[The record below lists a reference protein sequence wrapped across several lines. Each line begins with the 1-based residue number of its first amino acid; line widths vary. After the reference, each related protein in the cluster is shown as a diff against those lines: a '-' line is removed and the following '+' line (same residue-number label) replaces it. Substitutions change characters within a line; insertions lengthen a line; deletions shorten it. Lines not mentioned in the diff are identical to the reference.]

1 MIDFHIHILPGIDDG
16 SQNWD
21 ETMKLARQSADFGIT
36 HLVATPHG
44 SGENLA
50 VLLPKRDQLIM
61 ELRQRL
67 QEEKIP
73 LTVLPGLEYSADGHS
88 SDSALATP
96 ECRCG
101 NPDVKNR
108 PMLVELPFTVN
119 LDFAANLLFNAQIKN
134 VTLILA
140 HPERYDGFL
149 KKIDFLK
156 DLMDKGLYLQFNS
169 NNFKGGFLHN
179 SIPKAILK
187 LIEYAKEQV
196 IIGSDAHHPEY
207 RPAGLLDARKR
218 ITDAFGEDA
227 WTLISHDTPA
237 QLLGIK

>member
-21 ETMKLARQSADFGIT
+21 ETLKLARQSADFGIT

-44 SGENLA
+44 SGADLA
-50 VLLPKRDQLIM
+50 LLLPKRDKLL
-61 ELRQRL
+61 EEFRQRL
-67 QEEKIP
+67 QDEQIP

-88 SDSALATP
+88 SDSALAMP

-119 LDFAANLLFNAQIKN
+119 LEFAANLLFNAQIKN

-196 IIGSDAHHPEY
+196 IVGSDAHHPEY
-207 RPAGLLDARKR
+207 RPAGLFDARKK
-218 ITDAFGEDA
+218 ITEAFGEDT
-227 WTLISHDTPA
+227 WTLISYDTPA

>member
-21 ETMKLARQSADFGIT
+21 ETLKLARQSADFGIT

-44 SGENLA
+44 SGADLA
-50 VLLPKRDQLIM
+50 LLLPKRDKLL
-61 ELRQRL
+61 EEFRQRL
-67 QEEKIP
+67 QDEQIP

-101 NPDVKNR
+101 NPDVQNR

-119 LDFAANLLFNAQIKN
+119 LEFAANLLFNAQIKN

-196 IIGSDAHHPEY
+196 IVGSDAHHPEY
-207 RPAGLLDARKR
+207 RPAGLFDARKK
-218 ITDAFGEDA
+218 ITEAFGEDT
-227 WTLISHDTPA
+227 WTLISYDTPA

>member
-50 VLLPKRDQLIM
+50 MLLPKRDQLI
-61 ELRQRL
+61 R
-67 QEEKIP
+67 
-73 LTVLPGLEYSADGHS
+73 LEYSADGHS

-101 NPDVKNR
+101 NPDVQNR

-179 SIPKAILK
+179 SIAKAILK

>member
-1 MIDFHIHILPGIDDG
+1 
-16 SQNWD
+16 
-21 ETMKLARQSADFGIT
+21 MKRARQSADFGIT
-36 HLVATPHG
+36 HVVATPHG
-44 SGENLA
+44 SGADLA
-50 VLLPKRDQLIM
+50 ALLPKRDKLIM
-61 ELRQRL
+61 EFRQRL
-67 QEEKIP
+67 QEEQIP

-88 SDSALATP
+88 SDAALATP

-101 NPDVKNR
+101 NPDVQNR

-187 LIEYAKEQV
+187 LIEYNKEQV

-218 ITDAFGEDA
+218 IMDAFGEDA